1 MSRPERKLTI
11 PGAVAAVAP
20 VVAVGG
26 MAYANYLLNPDLLKF
41 SDHKNYPLYAML
53 SAMLVGTGT
62 SAVAGLMQKNNPLL
76 HAFSNALLLGGTAIM
91 AMGDAAQLQKSD
103 SAKVLAVGLTL
114 FLYST
119 ASMFYHVLRA
129 MNLVSEAPRLEVSFT
144 SGGAVG
150 ALFFAMGNA
159 MNLYAAHQKGDHN
172 KMAAAGLFDGASA
185 LFMYT
190 MIYATVMKVQE
201 MSARVDA
208 VAQDVAVGT
217 IPVVLHQVESSD
229 SIEGDDPTIST
240 RPLART
246 SQADLT
252 ANLGVLGS
260 RSPQTAADTTIVT
273 IPGAESNLID
283 PLLSRSSRSL
293 SQ

>member
-26 MAYANYLLNPDLLKF
+26 MSYANYLLNPDLLKF

-150 ALFFAMGNA
+150 ALFFAMANV
-159 MNLYAAHQKGDHN
+159 MNFYAAYQKGDQN
-172 KMAAAGLFDGASA
+172 KMAAAGLFDFASA
-185 LFMYT
+185 LFMNT
-190 MIYATVMKVQE
+190 MIYATAMKVLE
-201 MSARVDA
+201 IRANAAA
-208 VAQDVAVGT
+208 VQD
-217 IPVVLHQVESSD
+217 
-229 SIEGDDPTIST
+229 
-240 RPLART
+240 
-246 SQADLT
+246 
-252 ANLGVLGS
+252 
-260 RSPQTAADTTIVT
+260 AADTTPVIISQVESLDSVDEHNDDGRHDSARANGGGLPSRRGSHSARLLPPPPQSAAGT
-273 IPGAESNLID
+273 YGQAESDLTQS
-283 PLLSRSSRSL
+283 LLSPRSAAIL
-293 SQ
+293 